1 MVVKLDIDYI
11 AVSTMFL
18 LLLTAASIA
27 VPPVAP
33 VESSAAATVGVNE
46 FISFTITDLG
56 AAGIGFGDFNP
67 GTANNSAVPNPAV
80 NLTVENETNIQV
92 FARLKGTNFNT
103 TSNVTLNA
111 NSAIYDDDSTL
122 GQGGGET
129 GNAQLN
135 LQTTYPGGA
144 WYNASNTALDQ
155 ITQVFYFISIP
166 VDQAAGDYSSTF
178 FFQAAR
184 V

>member
-1 MVVKLDIDYI
+1 MVVKLDSEYI
-11 AVSTMFL
+11 AISAMFL
-18 LLLTAASIA
+18 LLLAAASIA
-27 VPPVAP
+27 VPPVSP

-80 NLTVENETNIQV
+80 NLTTENETNIQV
-92 FARLKGTNFNT
+92 FVRLKGNNFVSGANI
-103 TSNVTLNA
+103 LNA
-111 NSAIYDDDSTL
+111 NSVIYDDDSTL
-122 GQGGGET
+122 GQGAET

-135 LQTTYPGGA
+135 LQTAYPGGA
-144 WYNASNTALDQ
+144 WYNAPNTASDQ
-155 ITQVFYFISIP
+155 ITQVFYFVSIP

-184 V
+184 S